1 MRDESPGLAS
11 RAARSAPRA
20 LVYSPIT
27 TCSGSAGLDTV
38 FTVAADCAVDFRGSD
53 CGVAAIGRCLTCGN
67 AFRMTHQARENNT
80 RYVDQCWPAGSTT
93 PAC

>member
-1 MRDESPGLAS
+1 
-11 RAARSAPRA
+11 
-20 LVYSPIT
+20 
-27 TCSGSAGLDTV
+27 
-38 FTVAADCAVDFRGSD
+38 
-53 CGVAAIGRCLTCGN
+53 VAAIGRCLTCGN